1 MFLKIPYLFF
11 KSLDIMK
18 SDKKIIMISIVP
30 VFIGFVCYYFLGSYV
45 FGDLFKMGEQY
56 ISQKFQVDGWVSTL
70 LFSLISILFAVLV
83 NWTFFIFVSVIAAP
97 FNDLIS
103 SRVEKKYKPNNVLLD
118 SEGFFKGLPRI
129 FKNEA
134 KKVAFVILLS
144 VVNIII
150 GFIFPPVSFLIGALI
165 LAISFID
172 YSWSRNNLE
181 FSVCFKNIKTGFLSY
196 LLGGIMFMFLISI
209 PILNLFFLPFAVVF
223 FTVIYCEL
231 EQKNA

>member
-1 MFLKIPYLFF
+1 MFLKVPYLFF

-18 SDKKIIMISIVP
+18 SDKKIIMISVIP
-30 VFIGFVCYYFLGSYV
+30 VVIGFICYYFLGSYI
-45 FGDLFKMGEQY
+45 FGDLFKLGEQY
-56 ISQKFQVDGWVSTL
+56 LAEKFQVEGWVSTL
-70 LFSLISILFAVLV
+70 LFSLISIMFAVLV

-103 SRVEKKYKPNNVLLD
+103 SRVEKIYRPSIETKD
-118 SEGFFKGLPRI
+118 SEGFWKGLPKV

-134 KKVAFVILLS
+134 KKVAFVIFLS
-144 VVNIII
+144 VINIII
-150 GFIFPPVSFLIGALI
+150 GFIFPPVSFLLGALI

-181 FSVCFKNIKTGFLSY
+181 FGLCFQNMRHGFLSY
-196 LLGGIMFMFLISI
+196 LLGGILFMFLISI
-209 PILNLFFLPFAVVF
+209 PVLNLFFLPFAVVF

-231 EQKNA
+231 DQKNA